1 MQLELTMEEEMAKS
15 ENGKW
20 IRLVCVGYIKSVKVL
35 DEFAVCKK
43 MSCAVHHQRSPL
55 SELGSLSKVHTWTSL
70 LQFNRVS
77 FMHSRQNELN

>member
-43 MSCAVHHQRSPL
+43 
-55 SELGSLSKVHTWTSL
+55 
-70 LQFNRVS
+70 
-77 FMHSRQNELN
+77 